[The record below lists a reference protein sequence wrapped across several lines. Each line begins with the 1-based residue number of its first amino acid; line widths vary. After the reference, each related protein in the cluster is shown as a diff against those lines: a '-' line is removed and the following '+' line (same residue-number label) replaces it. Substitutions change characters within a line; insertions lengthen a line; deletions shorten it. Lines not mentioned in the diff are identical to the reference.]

1 MLKKLGMLVVLML
14 VMASASTSAKD
25 LLNDEELAKKM
36 SDYYKNASDQEV
48 DKFIIGLTNSKKSVL
63 PQKINKSITL
73 YKVEYLKDKNIVV
86 YGYEVNANNLGLT
99 EKELIAAKHVCRQM
113 NVDQSG
119 NFLRDTY
126 LPEWVFL

>member
-36 SDYYKNASDQEV
+36 SDYYKSASDQEI
-48 DKFIIGLTNSKKSVL
+48 DKFIIGLTNSKKSTL

-73 YKVEYLKDKNIVV
+73 YKIEYFKISSVFKFPGPLPIPVIVESIQ
-86 YGYEVNANNLGLT
+86 LT
-99 EKELIAAKHVCRQM
+99 PLFIAKREFFKAKFKLSCA
-113 NVDQSG
+113 
-119 NFLRDTY
+119 
-126 LPEWVFL
+126 